1 MQQLLTKEKHEVIQH
16 EVIQKYVVEIYL
28 LTWKDVCNIVTNNIK
43 SKLQLNNYIRP
54 CFSFLTL

>member
-1 MQQLLTKEKHEVIQH
+1 MQQLLTKEKHEVIQY

-43 SKLQLNNYIRP
+43 SKLQTIKQLFTYDLVLV
-54 CFSFLTL
+54 F